1 LHVKDFAALSPAALA
16 RGDAAAAGDGVVG
29 ASALDTLLYDDFY
42 GRPTMNSDDHNAIEQ
57 TVQTYLDG
65 LYEGDADKLAS
76 VFHETSALTYEQ
88 DGKLVVLPR
97 EQWLKAVRERPTPK
111 AKGLPRDDTI
121 LLVDQSGP
129 TTAFVKVKC
138 QIPPRFFTD
147 YLSLLKV
154 DGRWVVAQKVF
165 ATVVKS

>member
-1 LHVKDFAALSPAALA
+1 MKNDE
-16 RGDAAAAGDGVVG
+16 R
-29 ASALDTLLYDDFY
+29 
-42 GRPTMNSDDHNAIEQ
+42 NAIEQ

-88 DGKLVVLPR
+88 DGKLTVLPR
-97 EQWLKAVRERPTPK
+97 DQWLKWVRERGSPQS
-111 AKGLPRDDTI
+111 KGSVRDDAI
-121 LLVDQSGP
+121 LQVDQAGP
-129 TTAFVKVKC
+129 TTALVKVKC
-138 QIPPRFFTD
+138 QIPPRYFTD

>member
-1 LHVKDFAALSPAALA
+1 
-16 RGDAAAAGDGVVG
+16 
-29 ASALDTLLYDDFY
+29 
-42 GRPTMNSDDHNAIEQ
+42 MNSDDRNAIEQ

-65 LYEGDADKLAS
+65 LYEGDADKLAG

-88 DGKLVVLPR
+88 DGKLTVLPLA
-97 EQWLKAVRERPTPK
+97 QWLKAVRERPAPK
-111 AKGLPRDDTI
+111 TKGLPRDDAI
-121 LLVDQSGP
+121 LMVDQSGP

-165 ATVVKS
+165 ATVLKP